1 MYATK
6 LYQHKDFFLTI
17 ILAGGVFLIRLYGQ
31 NGSVTSP
38 KLYFIGI
45 KPGVLKVLEGL
56 GVVKYI
62 GPEQRYDLRLD
73 ALRHADQG
81 GKNSP
86 TDGYSGVTRA

>member
-1 MYATK
+1 MSQLLTERRPY
-6 LYQHKDFFLTI
+6 LLKDM
-17 ILAGGVFLIRLYGQ
+17 VRMVQSHRQY
-31 NGSVTSP
+31 
-38 KLYFIGI
+38 LYFIGI

-86 TDGYSGVTRA
+86 TDGYSGATRA